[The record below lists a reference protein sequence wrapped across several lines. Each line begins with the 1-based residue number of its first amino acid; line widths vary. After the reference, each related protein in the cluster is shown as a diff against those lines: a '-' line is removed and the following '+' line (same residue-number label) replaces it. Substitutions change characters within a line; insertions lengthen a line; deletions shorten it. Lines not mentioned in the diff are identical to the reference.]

1 MSHAGMRRMGWL
13 LLVSG
18 LVNACGGHTPRPV
31 SGAPHTSRPI
41 VVTGEPETLRFSA
54 DLGVDLALMRRTPSG
69 LYYRDSQIGKG
80 ALAEPGMRVRVAY
93 QGWLADGRLFD
104 ASATGFAFALGRGS
118 VIRGWDEG
126 VVGMK
131 AGGRRLLVIRP
142 GLAYGRESPGGGIP
156 PNATLIFDVR
166 LVALSE

>member
-1 MSHAGMRRMGWL
+1 MGWL
-13 LLVSG
+13 LLVAG
-18 LVNACGGHTPRPV
+18 LVTACSGHTPRPV
-31 SGAPHTSRPI
+31 SSASTPSQPF
-41 VVTGEPETLRFSA
+41 VVTGEPEALRFSP

-80 ALAEPGMRVRVAY
+80 TPAEPGKRVRVAY

-104 ASATGFAFALGRGS
+104 ASATGFAFLLGRGA

-131 AGGRRLLVIRP
+131 IGGRRLLVVRP
-142 GLAYGRESPGGGIP
+142 GLAYGRLSPGGDIP